1 MRETVAIGEFEDDF
15 ETDKERSLCHF
26 LQFLLILS
34 IGIAICASTVVL
46 AVMVSFYRDK
56 RRPKL
61 IIQVI
66 DGGFNLTAT
75 DLRWLQNTS
84 RYFDFKIKN

>member
-15 ETDKERSLCHF
+15 ETEKERSLCHF

-46 AVMVSFYRDK
+46 AVMVTF
-56 RRPKL
+56 L
-61 IIQVI
+61 
-66 DGGFNLTAT
+66 
-75 DLRWLQNTS
+75 
-84 RYFDFKIKN
+84 